1 MKDKPTCYIPERVIP
16 EIYHGIPTFMG
27 LPKIERKEDLK
38 NFDVVVSGIP
48 FEGVCTWGGFSG
60 TELQPKTVRCASA
73 RYGGYLPEFDVDV
86 FDTLT
91 GGDFG
96 DVATKNGDIE
106 GTFDNIYTHFKTL
119 WDANVF
125 PVTFGGDH
133 SVAYPILKALA
144 EKHDGKIGIV
154 HLDAHMDNMNNFG
167 EHKFARCSPLRR
179 AYELPGLDP
188 KNIVHV
194 GIRGPR
200 NNPLGMQ
207 AIRDA
212 GATMISS
219 FECKAPGGIERAI
232 ERSVEIASK
241 GTKAVYITFCSDALD
256 VAHNPGGPADP
267 CGLSTYEMACFL
279 RGVSSQAN
287 VCGFDFVEIYP
298 PSDRN
303 NVSSH
308 VCCWMSLYVLSGLVM
323 ARQKQGK

>member
-1 MKDKPTCYIPERVIP
+1 MKNKPECYVPERPIP

-27 LPKIERKEDLK
+27 LPKIERKEDLP
-38 NFDVVVSGIP
+38 NYDVVFSGIP

-91 GGDFG
+91 GGDYG

-106 GTFDNIYTHFKTL
+106 GTMKNIEAHAKEL

-133 SVAYPILKALA
+133 SVAYPIMKALA
-144 EKHDGKIGIV
+144 EKHDGKIGII
-154 HLDAHMDNMNNFG
+154 HLDAHFDNMDHFG

-179 AYELPGLDP
+179 TYELPGLDP

-207 AIRDA
+207 AAREV
-212 GATMISS
+212 GATVISS

-241 GTKAVYITFCSDALD
+241 GTKAVYVTFCSDALD

-267 CGLSTYEMACFL
+267 CGLSTYEMACYL
-279 RGVSSQAN
+279 RGVASQAN

-308 VCCWMSLYVLSGLVM
+308 VCCWMSLYVLSGLVL
-323 ARQKQGK
+323 ARNKK